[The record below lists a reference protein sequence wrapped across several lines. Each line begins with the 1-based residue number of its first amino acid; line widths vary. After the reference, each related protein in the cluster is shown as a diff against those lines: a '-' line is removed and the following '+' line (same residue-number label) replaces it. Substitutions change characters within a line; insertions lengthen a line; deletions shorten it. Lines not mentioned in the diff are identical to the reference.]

1 MALHEG
7 AAQVLHH
14 RESRGAAAGQDDRPR
29 AQQVLRPLQASGR
42 ANRADYGQTGLR
54 ANVLIQLGGCEGEQ
68 AKHRD
73 DEMIIF

>member
-1 MALHEG
+1 MHEG

-14 RESRGAAAGQDDRPR
+14 RESRGAPAGQDDRPR
-29 AQQVLRPLQASGR
+29 AQQVLRPLQAGGR
-42 ANRADYGQTGLR
+42 ADRADHGQTGLG

-68 AKHRD
+68 TKHRD